1 MSERKQ
7 WVSSFSW
14 NSLTVVL
21 QVVIQLLYTAV
32 MARWIA
38 PSDFAMMGVV
48 LSMMGFAEIFSQ
60 VGIGPA
66 IIQRKHIEQQHI
78 NGAFWTA
85 VALGL
90 SFTLLFVGMAP
101 WLSHIYHMPRLTLI
115 TQVVSTSFFIS
126 ALGVVPRSFMMKQMA
141 FKTFFKASMI
151 SIVGG
156 NLLVGLTLAFLGWG
170 VWAYVWALFAQNA
183 LMTLAYWWYT
193 PIKVGMAGLKQGT
206 KDLLH
211 YGVGS
216 TLFNALNY
224 AATKVDVTLVPLGL
238 GQQQWLMAGWYE
250 RSAYVVSL
258 PITIMAKLSDNVLF
272 SGMSKMQEE
281 RERLKRLV
289 VLTTHVLGLAIIP
302 ASIWVIFHA
311 EWLMTFYLGNQYAG
325 SGVILQYL
333 FVAVIFRTLNRVS
346 DALLRAVNATFQ
358 ASWIKLIYVA
368 MMALGTWYALPYGVQ
383 FVGLAIALSTAV
395 HFLMGAWMGQKM
407 IGGSFG
413 EVLVITRYAWGIG
426 VIVAL
431 EQWGIVCCFSSQPL
445 IAAVIGLVALM
456 LTLMLIIM
464 KKKEWLG
471 TSDVNPIQF
480 LPERI
485 RTKFKLN

>member
-1 MSERKQ
+1 
-7 WVSSFSW
+7 
-14 NSLTVVL
+14 
-21 QVVIQLLYTAV
+21 
-32 MARWIA
+32 
-38 PSDFAMMGVV
+38 
-48 LSMMGFAEIFSQ
+48 
-60 VGIGPA
+60 
-66 IIQRKHIEQQHI
+66 
-78 NGAFWTA
+78 
-85 VALGL
+85 
-90 SFTLLFVGMAP
+90 
-101 WLSHIYHMPRLTLI
+101 
-115 TQVVSTSFFIS
+115 
-126 ALGVVPRSFMMKQMA
+126 
-141 FKTFFKASMI
+141 
-151 SIVGG
+151 
-156 NLLVGLTLAFLGWG
+156 
-170 VWAYVWALFAQNA
+170 
-183 LMTLAYWWYT
+183 
-193 PIKVGMAGLKQGT
+193 
-206 KDLLH
+206 
-211 YGVGS
+211 
-216 TLFNALNY
+216 
-224 AATKVDVTLVPLGL
+224 
-238 GQQQWLMAGWYE
+238 
-250 RSAYVVSL
+250 
-258 PITIMAKLSDNVLF
+258 
-272 SGMSKMQEE
+272 
-281 RERLKRLV
+281 
-289 VLTTHVLGLAIIP
+289 VLGLAIIP

-383 FVGLAIALSTAV
+383 YVGLAIALSTAV

-407 IGGSFG
+407 IGGSLG

-445 IAAVIGLVALM
+445 IAAISGLVALM